1 MRKQQAFGFTLVEVM
16 VVMVIA
22 SLLVVL
28 VSLKA
33 LPSSNQALQEEAR
46 RIAQLLQLARD
57 EAIVRNKP
65 VAFESDG
72 QMYRF
77 LLRNNGEW
85 KILSEVD
92 VLRERSFT
100 QIGVRLSIDPKS
112 TEPGNLRIV
121 FGREPIDKPF
131 VLTMQ
136 TEDNHVAIRADGLGN
151 FIAE

>member
-1 MRKQQAFGFTLVEVM
+1 MRKQQWSGFTLVEVM

-65 VAFESDG
+65 VAFEADG
-72 QMYRF
+72 QIYRF

-85 KILSEVD
+85 KILSDVD
-92 VLRERSFT
+92 VLRERPFT
-100 QIGVRLSIDPKS
+100 QVGIRLSIDPRPVE
-112 TEPGNLRIV
+112 TGNLRIV

-136 TEDNHVAIRADGLGN
+136 TEENHAAIRADGLGN

>member
-1 MRKQQAFGFTLVEVM
+1 MRKPQMSGFTLVEMM

-22 SLLVVL
+22 GLLIVL

-33 LPSSNQALQEEAR
+33 LPSSNQALQEEAS

-65 VAFESDG
+65 VAFEAEG
-72 QMYRF
+72 QLYRF
-77 LLRNNGEW
+77 LVRNNGQW
-85 KILSEVD
+85 QILNDVD
-92 VLRERSFT
+92 VLRERAFK
-100 QIGVRLSIDPKS
+100 QVGINLSIDPKP
-112 TEPGNLRIV
+112 TETGNLRIV

-136 TEDNHVAIRADGLGN
+136 TEENHVAIRADGLGN

>member
-1 MRKQQAFGFTLVEVM
+1 MRKQQAWGFTLVEVM

-22 SLLVVL
+22 GLLVVL

-57 EAIVRNKP
+57 EAIVRNKH

-72 QMYRF
+72 QVYRF

-85 KILSEVD
+85 KILSDVD
-92 VLRERSFT
+92 VLRERPFT
-100 QIGVRLSIDPKS
+100 QLGLRLSIAPKPAE
-112 TEPGNLRIV
+112 TGNLRIV

-136 TEDNHVAIRADGLGN
+136 TEENRVAIRADGLGN

>member
-1 MRKQQAFGFTLVEVM
+1 MLKQRGHGFTLIEVM

-22 SLLVVL
+22 SLLVLL
-28 VSLKA
+28 VSLKG

-65 VAFESDG
+65 VAFEAEG
-72 QMYRF
+72 QLYRF
-77 LLRNNGEW
+77 LV
-85 KILSEVD
+85 KIDGKWQPLTDVD

-100 QIGVRLSIDPKS
+100 QSPISLSIDPRP

-131 VLTMQ
+131 VLNLN

-151 FIAE
+151 FVAE